1 VQWVQAP
8 SVASGLSPF
17 HSTPDARLEG
27 FIVEARG
34 TCQSSKVVDV
44 SQCVSGAS
52 GPLPMQPMQA
62 SSVSVGAK
70 SKHPLLKL
78 QHYDGSESLEMFLLK
93 FQHLAVYLQWN
104 EEDRFHHLCA
114 SLDGPAGQVL

>member
-1 VQWVQAP
+1 
-8 SVASGLSPF
+8 
-17 HSTPDARLEG
+17 
-27 FIVEARG
+27 
-34 TCQSSKVVDV
+34 
-44 SQCVSGAS
+44 
-52 GPLPMQPMQA
+52 MQPMQA

-114 SLDGPAGQVL
+114 SLDGSAGQVLWELPLPATTADLECLLQTRFATQLQAELQGQAPHMSQRQG